1 MGLIPYNR
9 VFDVLEHRFQ
19 LAELPFPVM
28 TAEGPIRLSALTAR
42 RALYAR
48 PSDPR
53 LREEIWREAV
63 DAARRDTG
71 AVGSARLLALWL
83 ALPAMRR
90 TLHRIAIRWPIDR
103 RELEAESLLALLT
116 VLADEDP
123 RPQEAGRA
131 LLRPTINRVWAFARA
146 HTRERP
152 VADVKALATAHLSVE
167 SPAESSTDDWPDVWP
182 DGWELRVSP
191 PARPDGLSATVR
203 FSVAPDRLES
213 FRLGELAG
221 HLGIGEIVHRAR
233 RPSEGSRIG
242 TLSLRRAGGR
252 R

>member
-9 VFDVLEHRFQ
+9 VFDVLEHRFR

-28 TAEGPIRLSALTAR
+28 TADGPTRLSALAAR

-53 LREEIWREAV
+53 LREEIWSGAV
-63 DAARRDTG
+63 DAARCDNG
-71 AVGSARLLALWL
+71 AAGSERLLVLWL

-90 TLHRIAIRWPIDR
+90 ALYRIAIRWPIDR
-103 RELEAESLLALLT
+103 RELESEALLALLT
-116 VLADEDP
+116 VLADADL
-123 RPQEAGRA
+123 RTQQAGRA
-131 LLRPTINRVWAFARA
+131 LLRPSVNRVWAFAEAR
-146 HTRERP
+146 TRERP
-152 VADVKALATAHLSVE
+152 VADVEALAAAHLSVE
-167 SPAESSTDDWPDVWP
+167 SPAESPAGDWH

-221 HLGIGEIVHRAR
+221 HLGLGAIVHRAR

-242 TLSLRRAGGR
+242 TLSLRPAGGR

>member
-9 VFDVLEHRFQ
+9 VFDVLEHRFR
-19 LAELPFPVM
+19 LAELPFPVI
-28 TAEGPIRLSALTAR
+28 TAEGPIRLSALATR
-42 RALYAR
+42 RVLYGR
-48 PSDPR
+48 SSDPR
-53 LREEIWREAV
+53 LREEIWREAI
-63 DAARRDTG
+63 DAAQRDTG
-71 AVGSARLLALWL
+71 TAGTERLLALWL

-90 TLHRIAIRWPIDR
+90 TLYRIAIRWPIDR
-103 RELEAESLLALLT
+103 RELESESLLAGLT
-116 VLADEDP
+116 VLADVDP
-123 RPQEAGRA
+123 RSQEGGRE
-131 LLRPTINRVWAFARA
+131 LLRLTTNRLWAFARA
-146 HTRERP
+146 RTQERP
-152 VADVKALATAHLSVE
+152 VADVGALAAAHLSVE
-167 SPAESSTDDWPDVWP
+167 SPAESPVGDWH

-221 HLGIGEIVHRAR
+221 HFGLGEVVHRAR

-242 TLSLRRAGGR
+242 TLSLRPAGAR

>member
-9 VFDVLEHRFQ
+9 VFDVLEYRF
-19 LAELPFPVM
+19 LPADLPFPVT
-28 TAEGPIRLSALTAR
+28 TADGLVRLSALAAR
-42 RALYAR
+42 RALYGRSA
-48 PSDPR
+48 DLR

-63 DAARRDTG
+63 GAAQRDTG
-71 AVGSARLLALWL
+71 AAGPDRLLVLWL

-90 TLHRIAIRWPIDR
+90 TLYRIAIRWPIDR
-103 RELEAESLLALLT
+103 LELESEALLALLEA
-116 VLADEDP
+116 LADVDP
-123 RPQEAGRA
+123 QAQEASHP
-131 LLRPTINRVWAFARA
+131 LLHPAINQVWAFARA
-146 HTRERP
+146 RIREHP
-152 VADVKALATAHLSVE
+152 VADVAALAAVHLAVE
-167 SPAESSTDDWPDVWP
+167 APAESPVSDWQ

-203 FSVAPDRLES
+203 FSVTPERLES

-221 HLGIGEIVHRAR
+221 HLGLGEIVHRAR

-242 TLSLRRAGGR
+242 TLSLRTVGGR

>member
-9 VFDVLEHRFQ
+9 VFDVLEHRFR
-19 LAELPFPVM
+19 LAELPFPVI
-28 TAEGPIRLSALTAR
+28 TAEGPTRLSALTAR
-42 RALYAR
+42 RVLYSR
-48 PSDPR
+48 SSDPV

-63 DAARRDTG
+63 DAAQCDTG
-71 AVGSARLLALWL
+71 AGGSERLLALWL

-103 RELEAESLLALLT
+103 RELESESLLALLT
-116 VLADEDP
+116 VLVDVDP
-123 RPQEAGRA
+123 RTQEVGRA

-146 HTRERP
+146 RTRERP
-152 VADVKALATAHLSVE
+152 VADVGALAAAHLSVE
-167 SPAESSTDDWPDVWP
+167 SPAESPVGDWH

-221 HLGIGEIVHRAR
+221 HLGLGEIVHRAR
-233 RPSEGSRIG
+233 RPGEGSRIG
-242 TLSLRRAGGR
+242 TLSLRPAGGR

>member
-9 VFDVLEHRFQ
+9 VFDVLEHRFVP
-19 LAELPFPVM
+19 ADLPFPVT
-28 TAEGPIRLSALTAR
+28 TANGPAWLTAVAAR
-42 RALYAR
+42 RALYLRSA
-48 PSDPR
+48 DPR

-63 DAARRDTG
+63 GAAQRDTAAAG
-71 AVGSARLLALWL
+71 PDRLLVLWL

-90 TLHRIAIRWPIDR
+90 TLYRIAIRWAIDR
-103 RELEAESLLALLT
+103 RELESETLLALLAA
-116 VLADEDP
+116 LADVT
-123 RPQEAGRA
+123 PQAQDSGHA
-131 LLRPTINRVWAFARA
+131 LLCPAANQVWTFAKARV
-146 HTRERP
+146 RERP
-152 VADVKALATAHLSVE
+152 VADIAALAAVHLAVE
-167 SPAESSTDDWPDVWP
+167 APAESPVSDWQ

-203 FSVAPDRLES
+203 FSVTPGRLES

-221 HLGIGEIVHRAR
+221 HLGLGEIVHRAR

-242 TLSLRRAGGR
+242 TLSLRPVGGR

>member
-9 VFDVLEHRFQ
+9 VFDVLEHRFR

-28 TAEGPIRLSALTAR
+28 TAEGPTRLSALTAR

-63 DAARRDTG
+63 GAARRDTG
-71 AVGSARLLALWL
+71 AAGSERLLALWL

-116 VLADEDP
+116 VLADVDP
-123 RPQEAGRA
+123 RTQEAGRA
-131 LLRPTINRVWAFARA
+131 LLRPTINRLWAFARA
-146 HTRERP
+146 RTRERP
-152 VADVKALATAHLSVE
+152 VADVGALAAAHLSVE
-167 SPAESSTDDWPDVWP
+167 SPAESPADDWH

-221 HLGIGEIVHRAR
+221 HLGLGDIVHRAR

-242 TLSLRRAGGR
+242 TLSLRPAGGR

>member
-9 VFDVLEHRFQ
+9 VFDVLEHRFRP
-19 LAELPFPVM
+19 AELPFPGM
-28 TAEGPIRLSALTAR
+28 TAEGPSRLSALTAR

-63 DAARRDTG
+63 DGARRDTG
-71 AVGSARLLALWL
+71 TAGSGRLLAIWL
-83 ALPAMRR
+83 ALPALRG
-90 TLHRIAIRWPIDR
+90 TLRRIANRLPVDR
-103 RELEAESLLALLT
+103 RELESEALLALLT
-116 VLADEDP
+116 VLADMDP
-123 RPQEAGRA
+123 RARETGRA
-131 LLRPTINRVWAFARA
+131 LLRPTTNRVWAFARA
-146 HTRERP
+146 RTRERP
-152 VADVKALATAHLSVE
+152 VADIGALAAAHLSAE
-167 SPAESSTDDWPDVWP
+167 SPAESPVGDRH

-221 HLGIGEIVHRAR
+221 HLGLGEIVYRAR

-242 TLSLRRAGGR
+242 TLSLRPVGGR